1 MVHLGSAYLF
11 MGQPERAREWAER
24 SLSEPNIQWS
34 RYALLISALGY
45 LDHRD
50 AARRAISDLL
60 AFRPEI
66 TVGAVGAWWPISDDR
81 SRDCLLDGLRRAG
94 LPD

>member
-34 RYALLISALGY
+34 RHALLISALGY

-50 AARRAISDLL
+50 AARRAIADLL

-81 SRDCLLDGLRRAG
+81 SRDRLLDGLRRAG